1 MWQNKQGGRKVLLSA
16 DGVGDAWIGWNKTPK
31 DMVFNP
37 GDSIKVK
44 LKKQDDGR
52 WMVQHIVGQPTTTQ
66 KKNKR
71 QKQVKKKEKKE
82 TISLAKRIKNML
94 KGPQGYLRKMYLLAL
109 GDKGIDMDALDART
123 QSLGPFIEYVELS
136 KQSQD
141 HFAKTCSFYVGDCR
155 GPKTH
160 QSYQA

>member
-1 MWQNKQGGRKVLLSA
+1 MLGL
-16 DGVGDAWIGWNKTPK
+16 VGTKLK

-71 QKQVKKKEKKE
+71 QKHVKKKEKRRP
-82 TISLAKRIKNML
+82 LAKRIKSML

-109 GDKGIDMDALDART
+109 ETKASIWTLLMQEHRA
-123 QSLGPFIEYVELS
+123 LGPFIEYVELPNS
-136 KQSQD
+136 RKII
-141 HFAKTCSFYVGDCR
+141 CENVSFYGR
-155 GPKTH
+155 L
-160 QSYQA
+160 